1 MPAQMRVTGHL
12 AMRHER
18 FPGDGNADLAS
29 SEARAVWNAL
39 LPRRGRAVL
48 RLTIAGGAA
57 CAELAA
63 VTLTGLACEMIY
75 HLVTYE
81 RQPELGPSLAV
92 GLFLG
97 LFVVLPNAARGEYS
111 IENYLARAPHLRRTF
126 SLWLAAWAVVLVLGF
141 LSKTTGDHSRAAALA
156 TFLAGLP
163 VLVATRFATVGLVRR
178 LITPRSDSARRI
190 HLIGYE
196 DDVAS
201 FYATHDTAALGLRVI
216 GVSTLRDAPPGGDTE
231 SRRAQLAEDLDL
243 SVSVVRFLRPD
254 DVFVLVPWAE
264 VEDLE
269 SCVDAFLRVPVALH
283 LRPGRVMDRFSDVR
297 LGRVGLLT
305 GINVGRAP
313 LSPLEVAAKRV
324 FDVVV
329 ASLALLV
336 LSPLLLLIAI
346 LIRLDSRGP
355 SLFRQKRYGFNQE
368 AFWVFKFRSMRSDSG
383 TAFRQAT
390 RDDDRITRIG
400 RILRRT
406 NLDEL
411 PQLLN
416 VIRGDMSLVGPRP
429 HAVAHDRSFE
439 RRIALYAR
447 RHNVRPGITG
457 WAQVNGLRGETLTD
471 ADMQRRVEHDLFY
484 IDNWSLWFDLRILV
498 MTVVARS
505 AFRNA
510 Y

>member
-1 MPAQMRVTGHL
+1 
-12 AMRHER
+12 MRHER
-18 FPGDGNADLAS
+18 FPEDGSAHLAS

-39 LPRRGRAVL
+39 LPRRGRAAL
-48 RLTIAGGAA
+48 RLAIAAA
-57 CAELAA
+57 AALAELTA
-63 VTLTGLACEMIY
+63 VAVAGLACETIY
-75 HLVTYE
+75 HLVSYE

-97 LFVVLPNAARGEYS
+97 LFVVLPNIARGEYS
-111 IENYLARAPHLRRTF
+111 IENYLARAPHFRRVV

-141 LSKTTGDHSRAAALA
+141 LSKTTGDHSRIAALA
-156 TFLAGLP
+156 TFLTGLP
-163 VLVATRFATVGLVRR
+163 ALVATRLVTVGLVRR

-196 DDVAS
+196 EDVAS

-216 GVSTLRDAPPGGDTE
+216 GVSTLRNAPEGGDQE
-231 SRRAQLAEDLDL
+231 ARRTQLAEDLDL

-269 SCVDAFLRVPVALH
+269 ACVDTFLRVPVALH

-297 LGRVGLLT
+297 VGRVGLLT

-313 LSPLEVAAKRV
+313 LSPVEIAAKRT

-329 ASLALLV
+329 GSFALV
-336 LSPLLLLIAI
+336 ALSPLLLLIAI

-368 AFWVFKFRSMRSDSG
+368 AFRVFKFRSMRTDAGS
-383 TAFRQAT
+383 AFRQAT

-429 HAVAHDRSFE
+429 HALAHDRSFE

-447 RHNVRPGITG
+447 RHNVKPGITG
-457 WAQVNGLRGETLTD
+457 WAQVNGFRGETLSD
-471 ADMQRRVEHDLFY
+471 AAMEARVQADLHY
-484 IDNWSLWFDLRILV
+484 IDNWSLWLDITILFR
-498 MTVVARS
+498 TIASPR
-505 AFRNA
+505 AYRNA
-510 Y
+510 F

>member
-1 MPAQMRVTGHL
+1 
-12 AMRHER
+12 MRHER
-18 FPGDGNADLAS
+18 FREDGNANLAS

-39 LPRRGRAVL
+39 LPRRGRAAL
-48 RLTIAGGAA
+48 RLAIAGGAA
-57 CAELAA
+57 FAELAA
-63 VTLTGLACEMIY
+63 VALTGLACEVIY
-75 HLVTYE
+75 HLVSYE
-81 RQPELGPSLAV
+81 RQPDLGPSLAV
-92 GLFLG
+92 GLLLG

-111 IENYLARAPHLRRTF
+111 IENYLARAPHLRRTTN
-126 SLWLAAWAVVLVLGF
+126 LWLAAWAVVLVVGF
-141 LSKTTGDHSRAAALA
+141 LSKTTGEHSRAAALA

-163 VLVATRFATVGLVRR
+163 VLVVTRLATVSLVRR
-178 LITPRSDSARRI
+178 LISPRSDSARRI

-216 GVSTLRDAPPGGDTE
+216 GVSILRDAPQGVPQGALKGSDPE
-231 SRRAQLAEDLDL
+231 ARRAQLAEDLDL

-264 VEDLE
+264 VGDLE
-269 SCVDAFLRVPVALH
+269 ACVDAFLRVPVALH

-313 LSPLEVAAKRV
+313 LSPLEIAAKRT

-329 ASLALLV
+329 ASLALV
-336 LSPLLLLIAI
+336 ALSPLLALIAL

-368 AFWVFKFRSMRSDSG
+368 AFWVFKFRSMRAESG
-383 TAFRQAT
+383 AAFRQAT

>member
-1 MPAQMRVTGHL
+1 
-12 AMRHER
+12 MRHER
-18 FPGDGNADLAS
+18 FPEDGNAHLAS

-39 LPRRGRAVL
+39 LPRRGRALL
-48 RLTIAGGAA
+48 RLAIAGGAA
-57 CAELAA
+57 LAELVA
-63 VTLTGLACEMIY
+63 VALTGLACEMVY
-75 HLVTYE
+75 HLVSYE

-97 LFVVLPNAARGEYS
+97 LFVVLPNIARGEYS
-111 IENYLARAPHLRRTF
+111 IENYLARAPHFRRIV

-141 LSKTTGDHSRAAALA
+141 LSKTTGDHSRVATLT

-163 VLVATRFATVGLVRR
+163 VLVATRLATVALVRR

-196 DDVAS
+196 EDVAS

-216 GVSTLRDAPPGGDTE
+216 GVSTLRDAPEGGDQE
-231 SRRAQLAEDLDL
+231 ARRTQLSEDLDL

-269 SCVDAFLRVPVALH
+269 ACVDAFLRVPVALH

-313 LSPLEVAAKRV
+313 LTTFEIAAKRT
-324 FDVVV
+324 FDLLV
-329 ASLALLV
+329 ASLALV
-336 LSPLLLLIAI
+336 ALSPLLLLIAA

-368 AFWVFKFRSMRSDSG
+368 AFWVFKFRSMRSDAG
-383 TAFRQAT
+383 AAFRQAT

-400 RILRRT
+400 RFLRRT

-429 HAVAHDRSFE
+429 HALAHDRSFE

-447 RHNVRPGITG
+447 RHNVKPGITG
-457 WAQVNGLRGETLTD
+457 WAQVNGFRGETLTD
-471 ADMQRRVEHDLFY
+471 AAMEQRVQADLHY
-484 IDNWSLWFDLRILV
+484 IDNWSLWLDITILFR
-498 MTVVARS
+498 TIASPR
-505 AFRNA
+505 AYRNA
-510 Y
+510 F

>member
-1 MPAQMRVTGHL
+1 
-12 AMRHER
+12 MRHER
-18 FPGDGNADLAS
+18 FSGDDGANLAAA
-29 SEARAVWNAL
+29 EARAVWNAL
-39 LPRRGRAVL
+39 LPRRGRAAL
-48 RLTIAGGAA
+48 RVTIAGGAA
-57 CAELAA
+57 FAELAA
-63 VTLTGLACEMIY
+63 VALTGLACEMAY
-75 HLVTYE
+75 HLVSYE

-97 LFVVLPNAARGEYS
+97 LFVVLPNVARGEYS
-111 IENYLARAPHLRRTF
+111 IENYLARAPHLRRMT

-141 LSKTTGDHSRAAALA
+141 LSKTTGEHSRAAALA
-156 TFLAGLP
+156 TFLTGLP
-163 VLVATRFATVGLVRR
+163 VLVATRLLTVTLVRR

-216 GVSTLRDAPPGGDTE
+216 GVSTLRDAPQSPLPGGE
-231 SRRAQLAEDLDL
+231 PEARRAQLAEDLDL

-269 SCVDAFLRVPVALH
+269 ACVDAFLRVPVALH

-297 LGRVGLLT
+297 VGRVGLLT

-313 LSPLEVAAKRV
+313 LSPLEIAAKRT
-324 FDVVV
+324 FDVVM
-329 ASLALLV
+329 ASLALV
-336 LSPLLLLIAI
+336 ALSPLLVLIAA

-368 AFWVFKFRSMRSDSG
+368 AFWVFKFRSMRTEAG
-383 TAFRQAT
+383 AAFRQAT

-416 VIRGDMSLVGPRP
+416 VILGDMSLVGPRP

-447 RHNVRPGITG
+447 RLNVRPGITG